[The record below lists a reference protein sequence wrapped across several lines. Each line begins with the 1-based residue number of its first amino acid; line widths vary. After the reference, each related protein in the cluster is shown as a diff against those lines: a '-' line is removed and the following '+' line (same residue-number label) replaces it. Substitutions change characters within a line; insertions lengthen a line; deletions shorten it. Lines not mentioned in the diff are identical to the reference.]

1 LLEDADK
8 NCRLKRAVKIVD
20 KPKILADPVRREI
33 LRLLVI
39 QPQTAT
45 QLAEKLNLTKSTV
58 GHHIQLL
65 LKAKLIRIKRAEPGP
80 HGIVE
85 KYYEPVALVFIEDYS
100 KISKEERKYF
110 LNIHIERLRG
120 MFSAF
125 QLMMNES
132 GSFKAVRE
140 SWESSIKGSSRHD
153 LLNELANET
162 LKRITQ
168 VGEKYENVM
177 TNLDGETILTKIYS
191 ETFRMIISR
200 GVWKKVFANI
210 SEAAPLICK

>member
-1 LLEDADK
+1 MLEDADK

>member
-1 LLEDADK
+1 MLEDADK

-210 SEAAPLICK
+210 NEAAPLICK